1 MTLAKEPERK
11 FMKEI
16 KFNLQLLAEGGGS
29 DGGGTAAAEGNQ
41 NSAQGVGNSAGQVET
56 KNNRNTVSPQER
68 EATFKNLIRGEY
80 KDLFTKETQGIVDRR
95 FKQTKQLEQFQNDVN
110 PLITMLSTKYGTNDV
125 AQLIKAIEDDNSMWE
140 AAADA
145 EGLTV
150 EQYKAK
156 QKLANENAQ
165 FRRMMDV
172 QAKQQ
177 QARAQYQ
184 QWLADAEGVKESY
197 PNFDLQAESENP
209 DFINLLA
216 RGVPMKHAYEVIH
229 MDDIKMGVATATQQA
244 VAADVRANGM
254 RPSENGAAAVS
265 GVVTGKV
272 NPSKMSKADRAEMIR
287 RAQRGEIIDFK

>member
-1 MTLAKEPERK
+1 MYKNK
-11 FMKEI
+11 I
-16 KFNLQLLAEGGGS
+16 NLQLLAEGGGS
-29 DGGGTAAAEGNQ
+29 DGGSAAAEGNQ
-41 NSAQGVGNSAGQVET
+41 NSAQGVGNSAGQGEA
-56 KNNRNTVSPQER
+56 NGAQRTVNPQER
-68 EATFKNLIRGEY
+68 EAAFKDIIRGEY
-80 KDLFTKETQGIVDRR
+80 KDLYTKEVQGIIDRR
-95 FKQTKQLEQFQNDVN
+95 FKQTKQLEQFQTDVN
-110 PLITMLSTKYGTNDV
+110 PLISMLSTKYGTNDI
-125 AQLIKAIEDDNSMWE
+125 AQLIKAIENDNGMWE

-156 QKLANENAQ
+156 QKLENENAQ
-165 FRRMMDV
+165 FRRMMEV

-254 RPSENGAAAVS
+254 RPSENGAAQVN

-272 NPSKMSKADRAEMIR
+272 NPSKMSKADRADMIR
-287 RAQRGEIIDFK
+287 RAQRGETITLK

>member
-1 MTLAKEPERK
+1 MYKNK
-11 FMKEI
+11 I
-16 KFNLQLLAEGGGS
+16 NLQLLAEGGGS
-29 DGGGTAAAEGNQ
+29 DGGSAAAEGNQ
-41 NSAQGVGNSAGQVET
+41 NSAQGVGNSAGQGEA
-56 KNNRNTVSPQER
+56 NGAQRTVNPQER
-68 EATFKNLIRGEY
+68 EAAFKDIIRGEY
-80 KDLFTKETQGIVDRR
+80 KDLYTKEVQGIIDRR
-95 FKQTKQLEQFQNDVN
+95 FKQTKQLEQFQTDVN
-110 PLITMLSTKYGTNDV
+110 PLISMLSTKYGTNDI
-125 AQLIKAIEDDNSMWE
+125 AQLIKAIENDNGMWE

-156 QKLANENAQ
+156 QKLENENAQ
-165 FRRMMDV
+165 FRRMMEA

-184 QWLADAEGVKESY
+184 QWLEDAEGVKESY

-254 RPSENGAAAVS
+254 RPSENGAAQVN

-272 NPSKMSKADRAEMIR
+272 NPSKMSKADRADMIR
-287 RAQRGEIIDFK
+287 RAQRGETITLK

>member
-1 MTLAKEPERK
+1 
-11 FMKEI
+11 MKKI

-29 DGGGTAAAEGNQ
+29 DGSGAAAEGNQ
-41 NSAQGVGNSAGQVET
+41 NSGAQGVGNSAGQVET

-80 KDLFTKETQGIVDRR
+80 KDLFTKETQGIIDRR
-95 FKQTKQLEQFQNDVN
+95 FKQAKQLEQFQNDVN

-125 AQLIKAIEDDNSMWE
+125 VQLIKAIEEDNSMWE

-150 EQYKAK
+150 EQYRAK

-165 FRRMMDV
+165 FRRIMDA
-172 QAKQQ
+172 QQKQQ

-184 QWLADAEGVKESY
+184 QWLADAEGVKQSY
-197 PNFDLQAESENP
+197 PNFDLRAESENP
-209 DFINLLA
+209 DFVNLLA

-254 RPSENGAAAVS
+254 RPSENGAAQGG

-287 RAQRGEIIDFK
+287 RAQRGETITLK

>member
-1 MTLAKEPERK
+1 MYKNK
-11 FMKEI
+11 I
-16 KFNLQLLAEGGGS
+16 NLQLLAEGGGS
-29 DGGGTAAAEGNQ
+29 DGGSAAAEGNQ
-41 NSAQGVGNSAGQVET
+41 NSAQGVGNSAGQGEANGAQ
-56 KNNRNTVSPQER
+56 KTVNPQER
-68 EATFKNLIRGEY
+68 EAAFKDIIRGEY
-80 KDLFTKETQGIVDRR
+80 KDLYTKEVQGIIDRR
-95 FKQTKQLEQFQNDVN
+95 FKQTKQLEQFQTDVN
-110 PLITMLSTKYGTNDV
+110 PLISMLSTKYGTNDI
-125 AQLIKAIEDDNSMWE
+125 AQLIKAIENDNSMWE

-165 FRRMMDV
+165 FRRMMEA

-184 QWLADAEGVKESY
+184 QWLEDAEGVKESY

-254 RPSENGAAAVS
+254 RPSENGAAQVN

-272 NPSKMSKADRAEMIR
+272 NPSKMSKADRADMIR
-287 RAQRGEIIDFK
+287 RAQRGETITLK

>member
-1 MTLAKEPERK
+1 MYKNK
-11 FMKEI
+11 I
-16 KFNLQLLAEGGGS
+16 NLQLLAEGGGS
-29 DGGGTAAAEGNQ
+29 DGGSAAAEGNQ
-41 NSAQGVGNSAGQVET
+41 NSAQGVGNSAGQGEA
-56 KNNRNTVSPQER
+56 NGAQRTVNPQER
-68 EATFKNLIRGEY
+68 EAAFKDIIRGEY
-80 KDLFTKETQGIVDRR
+80 KDLYTKEVQGIIDRR
-95 FKQTKQLEQFQNDVN
+95 FKQTKQLEQFQTDVN
-110 PLITMLSTKYGTNDV
+110 PLISMLSTKYGTNDI
-125 AQLIKAIEDDNSMWE
+125 AQLIKAIEDDNGMWE

-156 QKLANENAQ
+156 QKLENENAQ
-165 FRRMMDV
+165 FRRMMEV

-184 QWLADAEGVKESY
+184 QWLEDAEGVKESY

-254 RPSENGAAAVS
+254 RPSENGAAQVN

-272 NPSKMSKADRAEMIR
+272 NPSKMSKADRADMIR
-287 RAQRGEIIDFK
+287 RAQRGETITLK

>member
-1 MTLAKEPERK
+1 MYKNK
-11 FMKEI
+11 I
-16 KFNLQLLAEGGGS
+16 NLQLLAEGGGS
-29 DGGGTAAAEGNQ
+29 DGGSAAAEGNQ
-41 NSAQGVGNSAGQVET
+41 NSAQGVGNSAGQGEA
-56 KNNRNTVSPQER
+56 NGAQRTVNPQER
-68 EATFKNLIRGEY
+68 EAAFKDIIRGEY
-80 KDLFTKETQGIVDRR
+80 KDLYTKEVQGIIDRR
-95 FKQTKQLEQFQNDVN
+95 FKQTKQLEQFQTDVN
-110 PLITMLSTKYGTNDV
+110 PLISMLSTKYGTNDI
-125 AQLIKAIEDDNSMWE
+125 AQLIKAIENDNGMWE

-156 QKLANENAQ
+156 QKLENENAQ
-165 FRRMMDV
+165 FRRMMEV

-184 QWLADAEGVKESY
+184 QWLEDAEGVKESY

-254 RPSENGAAAVS
+254 RPSENGAAQVN

-272 NPSKMSKADRAEMIR
+272 NPSKMSKADRADMIR
-287 RAQRGEIIDFK
+287 RAQRGETITLK

>member
-1 MTLAKEPERK
+1 MYKNK
-11 FMKEI
+11 I
-16 KFNLQLLAEGGGS
+16 NLQLLAEGGGS
-29 DGGGTAAAEGNQ
+29 DGGSAAAEGNQ
-41 NSAQGVGNSAGQVET
+41 NSAQGVGNSAGQGEANGAQ
-56 KNNRNTVSPQER
+56 KTVNPQER
-68 EATFKNLIRGEY
+68 EAAFKDIIRGEY
-80 KDLFTKETQGIVDRR
+80 KDLYTKEVQGIIDRR
-95 FKQTKQLEQFQNDVN
+95 FKQTKQLEQFQTDVN
-110 PLITMLSTKYGTNDV
+110 PLISMLSTKYGTNDI
-125 AQLIKAIEDDNSMWE
+125 AQLIKAIENDNGMWE

-156 QKLANENAQ
+156 QKLENENAQ
-165 FRRMMDV
+165 FRRMMEA

-184 QWLADAEGVKESY
+184 QWLEDAEGVKESY

-254 RPSENGAAAVS
+254 RPSENGAAQVN

-272 NPSKMSKADRAEMIR
+272 NPSKMSKADRADMIR
-287 RAQRGEIIDFK
+287 RAQRGETITLK

>member
-1 MTLAKEPERK
+1 MYKNK
-11 FMKEI
+11 I
-16 KFNLQLLAEGGGS
+16 NLQLLAEGGGS
-29 DGGGTAAAEGNQ
+29 DGGSAAAEGNQ
-41 NSAQGVGNSAGQVET
+41 NSAQGVGNSAGQGEANGA
-56 KNNRNTVSPQER
+56 KRPDNPQER
-68 EATFKNLIRGEY
+68 EAAFKDIIRGEY
-80 KDLFTKETQGIVDRR
+80 KDLYTKEVQGIIDRR
-95 FKQTKQLEQFQNDVN
+95 FKQTKQLEQFQTDVN
-110 PLITMLSTKYGTNDV
+110 PLISMLSTKYGTNDI
-125 AQLIKAIEDDNSMWE
+125 AQLIKAIEDDNGMWE

-165 FRRMMDV
+165 FRRMMEV

-177 QARAQYQ
+177 QAHAQYQ
-184 QWLADAEGVKESY
+184 QWLEDAEGVKESY

-254 RPSENGAAAVS
+254 RPSENGAAQVN

-272 NPSKMSKADRAEMIR
+272 NPSKMSKADRADMIR
-287 RAQRGEIIDFK
+287 RAQRGETITLK

>member
-29 DGGGTAAAEGNQ
+29 DGGSGAAAEGNQ
-41 NSAQGVGNSAGQVET
+41 NSAQGVGNSAGQGET
-56 KNNRNTVSPQER
+56 NSAQNTVSPQER
-68 EATFKNLIRGEY
+68 EAAFKNLIRGEY
-80 KDLFTKETQGIVDRR
+80 KDLFTKETQGIIDRR
-95 FKQTKQLEQFQNDVN
+95 FKQTKELEQFQTDVN

-184 QWLADAEGVKESY
+184 QWLADAETVKESY